1 MPVDWVALAAVIM
14 GTLIF
19 LIPIAGLTLRF
30 ALKPVTEA
38 VIAFKSSQ
46 GMGQEI
52 ELLEKRVAFLEQQ
65 HGNLEEAVDRLAEA
79 VEFHDRLAA
88 PQE

>member
-1 MPVDWVALAAVIM
+1 MPVDWVALVAVIM
-14 GTLIF
+14 GTLTI

-38 VIAFKSSQ
+38 VIAFRSSQ
-46 GMGQEI
+46 GVGQEI

-65 HGNLEEAVDRLAEA
+65 NSNLEESIDRLVEA